1 MAEQADYT
9 RLLRG
14 PLDTISPEDEDF
26 IDELLAVGRLFRPF
40 DEAMDAFL
48 ARQGYQGDPA
58 DAQAKTAFIRGAF
71 ERRGMAPPREI
82 MEWFSR
88 GQHISRD
95 TAFQLC
101 FAFGLDGLETDD
113 FFQRVYARERSFDCH
128 RVEEAVYYF
137 CLNNGIGW
145 EEAQQLRAQVPPPPD
160 RTDGE
165 KIFTGAIMADLNRLE
180 TPEELVSYLREN
192 ISRFAENNVTA
203 TGMIRRLWAEAAGPE
218 GLLIQEDRRFLSSRD
233 DAATGERLPLRAGPE
248 GLRSYEAYLAILQ
261 LNRREVAR
269 LRTDRSLQPILRGLH
284 EAVRDAFPD
293 RQGID
298 RILRGEKVAYERLRK
313 WLILLTFYAFWAR
326 KALKEGGYGAGE
338 LDSARCAAFMNQYL
352 TEAGYP
358 ELYVGNP
365 YDWLFF
371 YCARDQEPLV
381 TFRAIWNDLLG
392 QALT

>member
-95 TAFQLC
+95 TAFPLC

-137 CLNNGIGW
+137 CLNQGLTYAD
-145 EEAQQLRAQVPPPPD
+145 AQ
-160 RTDGE
+160 E
-165 KIFTGAIMADLNRLE
+165 ILE
-180 TPEELVSYLREN
+180 RIPQPPEEPS
-192 ISRFAENNVTA
+192 
-203 TGMIRRLWAEAAGPE
+203 E
-218 GLLIQEDRRFLSSRD
+218 GTPVAFTETILS
-233 DAATGERLPLRAGPE
+233 
-248 GLRSYEAYLAILQ
+248 Q
-261 LNRREVAR
+261 LNRMDSKEELIAY
-269 LRTDRSLQPILRGLH
+269 LTDNIAQFSRSNLT
-284 EAVRDAFPD
+284 
-293 RQGID
+293 
-298 RILRGEKVAYERLRK
+298 AYRAIERLWRGSAGGGGR
-313 WLILLTFYAFWAR
+313 LAR
-326 KALKEGGYGAGE
+326 G
-338 LDSARCAAFMNQYL
+338 
-352 TEAGYP
+352 
-358 ELYVGNP
+358 
-365 YDWLFF
+365 
-371 YCARDQEPLV
+371 
-381 TFRAIWNDLLG
+381 
-392 QALT
+392 